1 MKNPNHNQSINE
13 ALADLRLQ
21 KHPNILAS
29 IYVLPSQLSQH
40 LVTHV
45 VEPELAK
52 QTVQSAFPPRRHPVG
67 VEQEL
72 EKLLI
77 KPTYAYI

>member
-1 MKNPNHNQSINE
+1 M
-13 ALADLRLQ
+13 ALKKDYTTVV
-21 KHPNILAS
+21 IV

-52 QTVQSAFPPRRHPVG
+52 QTVQSAFPPRRYPVG

-72 EKLLI
+72 GELLI
-77 KPTYAYI
+77 EPAYVYI